1 MSNFSFLEDVKP
13 ELAKLGA
20 SAELYC
26 HTDRQAALVKL
37 RCLVEIIVGDVY
49 SRLSLIPPVRDDLYN
64 RLREYEFKRVVGDHG
79 IWAKLDVIRHK
90 GT

>member
-49 SRLSLIPPVRDDLYN
+49 SRS
-64 RLREYEFKRVVGDHG
+64 
-79 IWAKLDVIRHK
+79 
-90 GT
+90 